1 MREWCLRFG
10 TVPSDAQSRI
20 ETALHDYA
28 RHICDIGTRA
38 GLHRVGIA
46 PAQRFDRARR
56 AIDDRNARGLSDTMQ
71 FTFRNPAR
79 STDPSTVVRGARSI
93 IVGAVAYHEPAP
105 EQVVDPQT
113 PMARVARYA
122 WRDNYSALRTALG
135 AVAEELRSVGHR
147 AVVVADENA
156 LVDREAAYLAG
167 LGWYGKNA
175 NLLLVDAGSWF
186 VLGGVVTDAVL
197 PTSTP
202 AADGCGTCRR
212 CLDGCPT
219 GAIIEPGVIDA
230 ARCLAWVIQKPG
242 IIDRGLREAIDDR
255 IYGCDDCQEVCPPS
269 TRSVRVSV
277 ARRGEESQITAT
289 IDPIKILA
297 MTDREIMSQFGRWYI
312 HDREARWVRRN
323 ALIVLGNRA
332 RRDDAA
338 ARDVI
343 ARSLGD
349 ADPFVRA
356 HAVWAAARVGHVDLV
371 PANDPSEV
379 VREELRD
386 LPAAR
391 G

>member
-1 MREWCLRFG
+1 
-10 TVPSDAQSRI
+10 
-20 ETALHDYA
+20 
-28 RHICDIGTRA
+28 
-38 GLHRVGIA
+38 
-46 PAQRFDRARR
+46 
-56 AIDDRNARGLSDTMQ
+56 MQ

-79 STDPSTVVRGARSI
+79 STDPSTIVRGARSI

-105 EQVVDPQT
+105 DRASESQST
-113 PMARVARYA
+113 SARVARYA
-122 WRDNYSALRTALG
+122 WRDNYGALRAALG
-135 AVAEELRSVGHR
+135 AVAEELKSVGHR

-202 AADGCGTCRR
+202 AADGCGSCRR

-242 IIDRGLREAIDDR
+242 MVDRALREAIDDR

-269 TRSVRVSV
+269 TRSVRVSLS
-277 ARRGEESQITAT
+277 RRGDDSRLTASV
-289 IDPIKILA
+289 DPVAILA
-297 MTDREIMSQFGRWYI
+297 MSDAEIMSRFGRWYI

-332 RRDDAA
+332 RRDDVA
-338 ARDVI
+338 ARDAI
-343 ARSLGD
+343 ARSLVD
-349 ADPFVRA
+349 DDPYVRA
-356 HAVWAAARVGHVDLV
+356 HAVWAAGRVGHTDLL
-371 PANDPSEV
+371 PAGDTSDV
-379 VREELRD
+379 VRAELRD
-386 LPAAR
+386 LPAPR

>member
-1 MREWCLRFG
+1 
-10 TVPSDAQSRI
+10 
-20 ETALHDYA
+20 
-28 RHICDIGTRA
+28 
-38 GLHRVGIA
+38 
-46 PAQRFDRARR
+46 
-56 AIDDRNARGLSDTMQ
+56 MQ

-79 STDPSTVVRGARSI
+79 STDPSTIVRGARSI
-93 IVGAVAYHEPAP
+93 VVGAVAYHEPPPPRRVA
-105 EQVVDPQT
+105 DSSS

-122 WRDNYSALRTALG
+122 WRDNYATLRKALG
-135 AVAEELRSVGHR
+135 VVADELKSVGHR

-197 PTSTP
+197 PTSSP
-202 AADGCGTCRR
+202 VADGCGSCRR

-219 GAIIEPGVIDA
+219 GAIIEPGVVDA

-242 IIDRGLREAIDDR
+242 IVERGLREAIDDR

-269 TRSVRVSV
+269 TRSTRV
-277 ARRGEESQITAT
+277 AAPRRSLEDDVEDCVDPLEILGMSDTEITT
-289 IDPIKILA
+289 
-297 MTDREIMSQFGRWYI
+297 RFGRWYI

-332 RRDDAA
+332 RRDDLAVRNA
-338 ARDVI
+338 I
-343 ARSLGD
+343 ARAL
-349 ADPFVRA
+349 ADSDPYVRA
-356 HAVWAAARVGHVDLV
+356 HAVWAAARIGHVDLL
-371 PANDPSEV
+371 PSDPDHDPSDV
-379 VREELRD
+379 VRAELRD
-386 LPAAR
+386 LPAPR

>member
-1 MREWCLRFG
+1 M
-10 TVPSDAQSRI
+10 PSDAQSRT
-20 ETALHDYA
+20 EAALHDYA
-28 RHICDIGTRA
+28 RHVCDVGTRA

-46 PAQRFDRARR
+46 PARRFDRARR

-71 FTFRNPAR
+71 FTFRNPVR

-93 IVGAVAYHEPAP
+93 IVGAVAYHEPEPGHSSNSQAP
-105 EQVVDPQT
+105 T
-113 PMARVARYA
+113 ARVARYA
-122 WRDNYSALRTALG
+122 WRDNYAALRNALG
-135 AVAEELRSVGHR
+135 AVAEELKSVGHR
-147 AVVVADENA
+147 ALVVADENA

-202 AADGCGTCRR
+202 VADGCGTCRR

-242 IIDRGLREAIDDR
+242 IVDRGLREAIDDR

-269 TRSVRVSV
+269 TRSVRVSLT
-277 ARRGEESQITAT
+277 RRGDDSQITAT
-289 IDPIKILA
+289 VDPVAILSMA
-297 MTDREIMSQFGRWYI
+297 DGEIVSRFGRWYI

-332 RRDDAA
+332 RPDDAA
-338 ARDVI
+338 ARDAI
-343 ARSLGD
+343 ARSLVD
-349 ADPFVRA
+349 DDPFVRA

-371 PANDPSEV
+371 PADDPSDV
-379 VREELRD
+379 VRDEMRH
-386 LPAAR
+386 LPTAR